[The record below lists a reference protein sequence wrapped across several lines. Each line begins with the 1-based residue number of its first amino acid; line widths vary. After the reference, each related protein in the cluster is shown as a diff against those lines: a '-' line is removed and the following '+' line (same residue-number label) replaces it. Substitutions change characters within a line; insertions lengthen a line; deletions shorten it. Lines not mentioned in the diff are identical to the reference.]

1 MFRFYSNENFP
12 QIMVELLREKG
23 YNILTSKEAGQA
35 NQAISDPSVLE
46 FGIKSNRII
55 ITLNRDDFIHLHLK
69 NQQHC
74 GIIIC
79 KTDRDY
85 QGQVEFLHNYLQT
98 QVSLD
103 CRLIRIKKQNQ
114 PKSSQPQFIIQEY

>member
-23 YNILTSKEAGQA
+23 YDILTSKEAGQA

-55 ITLNRDDFIHLHLK
+55 ITLNRDDFIHLHRQK
-69 NQQHC
+69 QQHC
-74 GIIIC
+74 GIVIC

-85 QGQVEFLHNYLQT
+85 QGQVDFLHNYLQT
-98 QVSLD
+98 QVSLER
-103 CRLIRIKKQNQ
+103 RLIRIKKQNQ

>member
-1 MFRFYSNENFP
+1 
-12 QIMVELLREKG
+12 MVELLREKG

-35 NQAISDPSVLE
+35 NQAIADPSVLE

-55 ITLNRDDFIHLHLK
+55 ITLNRDDFIYLHRK
-69 NQQHC
+69 NQQHY

-98 QVSLD
+98 QVSLER
-103 CRLIRIKKQNQ
+103 RLIRIKKQNQ
-114 PKSSQPQFIIQEY
+114 PRSTQPQFIVQEY